1 MHRLCEDFKYVTIP
15 GVCFEQIECAR
26 LRGDKRNLAIVAP
39 GLQQDREVDSAQA
52 WEVNIHQRKLR
63 NPMRHPYEIDR
74 LLRRVEPLALRIPR
88 S

>member
-1 MHRLCEDFKYVTIP
+1 
-15 GVCFEQIECAR
+15 
-26 LRGDKRNLAIVAP
+26 
-39 GLQQDREVDSAQA
+39 
-52 WEVNIHQRKLR
+52 VNIHQRKLR